1 MLDKMRSNSRNWVI
15 YFLFGTITIVFAINF
30 GPGFDQL
37 AQNGCSPKTTSA
49 AVVNGED
56 IPRQIFL
63 MRWQSFLASR
73 QGRLTGSL
81 IRSLDLKGQMMDLL
95 VDQELL
101 AQMAT
106 RYGLVSTTDE
116 VDKVLLKDPNFQD
129 PKTSSF
135 SPKRFKRFANYYGLT
150 TAEYRE
156 QVRKGLLA
164 DRMRQMILS
173 GVNVSD
179 REVKNAFVLKND
191 KVRLKFVEVFPNAIK
206 LNKKFGKKTVAAFVK
221 KETKRIA
228 AYYKSNLNRFITKRK
243 VKARHIL
250 LTPKGFVQDGVKAVL
265 KDAKAYAKWVKSYTT
280 AKVDEKLRKEAQSN
294 PLKMVQLIGK
304 LEKKLKKD
312 DVFKALTKQLE
323 TIRKQALKKPK
334 TFAALAK
341 KHSKGPSGRRGGDLG
356 FFGRGQM
363 ARPFEVAAFALKKPL
378 SISKVVRTRF
388 GLHIIQ
394 LEKNQPAKKR
404 TLKTKGVNEEIAKAL
419 LLRDAK
425 VSYIKAHF
433 SKMQA
438 ALKKGKTLK
447 QLVDPYT
454 RKRKKKG
461 KKPTSKPAAKD
472 NKLRKS
478 PLFGHLR
485 MSKTAPFT
493 RDASFVMGLGQSPKV
508 VKAAFTLTKKNPYT
522 KAPIELKNKMVLIQ
536 LDKRIKPNMKKFKKE
551 KTELRNRSLTE
562 KRKNV
567 LQAMLE
573 KLRDASTIVT
583 NKKLTSYGKNFK

>member
-206 LNKKFGKKTVAAFVK
+206 
-221 KETKRIA
+221 EER
-228 AYYKSNLNRFITKRK
+228 SNR
-243 VKARHIL
+243 
-250 LTPKGFVQDGVKAVL
+250 
-265 KDAKAYAKWVKSYTT
+265 
-280 AKVDEKLRKEAQSN
+280 
-294 PLKMVQLIGK
+294 
-304 LEKKLKKD
+304 
-312 DVFKALTKQLE
+312 
-323 TIRKQALKKPK
+323 
-334 TFAALAK
+334 
-341 KHSKGPSGRRGGDLG
+341 
-356 FFGRGQM
+356 
-363 ARPFEVAAFALKKPL
+363 
-378 SISKVVRTRF
+378 
-388 GLHIIQ
+388 
-394 LEKNQPAKKR
+394 
-404 TLKTKGVNEEIAKAL
+404 
-419 LLRDAK
+419 
-425 VSYIKAHF
+425 
-433 SKMQA
+433 
-438 ALKKGKTLK
+438 
-447 QLVDPYT
+447 
-454 RKRKKKG
+454 
-461 KKPTSKPAAKD
+461 
-472 NKLRKS
+472 
-478 PLFGHLR
+478 
-485 MSKTAPFT
+485 
-493 RDASFVMGLGQSPKV
+493 
-508 VKAAFTLTKKNPYT
+508 
-522 KAPIELKNKMVLIQ
+522 
-536 LDKRIKPNMKKFKKE
+536 LDKRTILMKHF
-551 KTELRNRSLTE
+551 
-562 KRKNV
+562 
-567 LQAMLE
+567 
-573 KLRDASTIVT
+573 I
-583 NKKLTSYGKNFK
+583 F